1 MSFCSKIIYYDVV
14 KGIFMEKLNHI
25 GIDIGSTTVKV
36 VVLNENN
43 DILYSDYQ
51 RHHSKSRE
59 KAVEML
65 TDAVNKTESDRVTV
79 ALSGSASLKV
89 AEVTQLPFIQ
99 EVFSEKIAVDTL
111 IGDVDVVV
119 ELGGEDA
126 KILFITGG
134 SEERMNGSCAGGT
147 GAFIDQMASLLSV
160 TPDELDKLSLKHKTI
175 YNIASRCGVF
185 AKSDIQPLL
194 NQGAQK
200 EDVAASI
207 FQAIV
212 SQTIAGLAQGRDIKG
227 KVCFLGGPLT
237 FLYGLRDRFVKTL
250 ALDSEHAVFPE
261 NSQYYVAIGAAL
273 GSKKEQPLETSDVL
287 GRLNKAK
294 SMKSTTDVLPALF
307 KDDAEYDEFVKRHN
321 ESDVSCEDIE
331 KYEGSAY
338 LGIDAGSTT
347 TKLVLSSED
356 DKLLYTYYTS
366 NLGDPMGVV
375 KKQLEEIFDKC
386 GERIV
391 IKGVAVTGYGED
403 LIKNAFGADFGIVET
418 TAHYYAAKKFNENV
432 DFIIDI
438 GGQDMKCFKLKH
450 GVVDSIMLNEAC
462 SSGCGSFIETFA
474 SALGYTSAEF
484 AKLGLKAKHPVNL
497 GSRCTVFMNSSVK
510 QAQND
515 GAGVDDISAGLSIS
529 VVKNAVYKVIRAK
542 SAKELGD
549 NIVVQGGTFL
559 NDSILRAFELE
570 IGHNVIRPKI
580 AGLMGAYGAA
590 LYAKENSVG
599 SSTLISRKELS
610 EFSCVSKSAVCQ
622 HCTNHC
628 KLTVNTF
635 SNGKRF
641 ISGNRC
647 DRPLGNKSKPLPD
660 AYEFKK
666 ELLMSYRPKAGK
678 QGKIGLPMGL
688 NMYELL
694 PFWHTLLTEMGFEVV
709 TSGLSSRELYIN
721 GQHTIPSDT
730 VCYPAK
736 LMHGHI
742 EKLLSDGI
750 TTIFYPCMP
759 YNFDQRQGDNHYNC
773 PVVAYY
779 PELLAANIDEL
790 KKIRFLNP
798 YFAPHAKSFKKLA
811 AEYFNEQ
818 FGIEKATVKSAVD
831 KAYAAYEE
839 YQNKIYKFGDETL
852 EYAHEHNLQTAVL
865 AGRPYHVDPEINHG
879 INRLLTSLGMAV
891 ISEDCLRPREKFKVN
906 VLNQWTYHSRL
917 YAAAKYVTEHDD
929 INLVQLVSFGCGLD
943 AITTDEV
950 KDILENGDRI
960 YTQIKIDE
968 INNLGAA
975 KIRLRSLAEAIRVR
989 TRRQLQTGGNGNG

>member
-1 MSFCSKIIYYDVV
+1 MQT
-14 KGIFMEKLNHI
+14 LNHI

-36 VVLNENN
+36 VVLDASDN
-43 DILYSDYQ
+43 ILYSDYQ

-65 TDAVNKTESDRVTV
+65 TDAITKATSENVTV
-79 ALSGSASLKV
+79 ALSGSAALKV
-89 AEVTQLPFIQ
+89 ADMTGLEFIQ

-160 TPDELDKLSLKHKTI
+160 SVNELDEMSLRHNTI

-194 NQGAQK
+194 NQGASK

-212 SQTIAGLAQGRDIKG
+212 NQTIAGLAQGRDIKG
-227 KVCFLGGPLT
+227 KICFLGGPLT

-250 ALDSEHAVFPE
+250 NLDSEHAIFPE
-261 NSQYYVAIGAAL
+261 NSQYYVALGAAF
-273 GSKKEQPLETSDVL
+273 GSKNGEVRTTKEILEKL
-287 GRLNKAK
+287 EKAK
-294 SMKSTTDVLPALF
+294 SVKGSTDTLPPLFENDEDYNEFKSRHEKNDV
-307 KDDAEYDEFVKRHN
+307 ERI
-321 ESDVSCEDIE
+321 DIAT
-331 KYEGSAY
+331 YSGNAY

-347 TKLVLSSED
+347 TKLVLASED
-356 DKLLYTYYTS
+356 DKLLYTHYTS

-375 KKQLEEIFDKC
+375 KGELVKILDLC
-386 GERIV
+386 GDRIK
-391 IKGVAVTGYGED
+391 IKAVAVTGYGEE

-418 TAHYYAAKKFNENV
+418 TAHYYAAKTFNKDV

-438 GGQDMKCFKLKH
+438 GGQDMKCFKLKN

-474 SALGYTSAEF
+474 LALGYTSAEF

-542 SAKELGD
+542 SAKELGE

-570 IGHNVIRPKI
+570 IGKNVIRPKI

-590 LYAKENSVG
+590 LYAKENANN
-599 SSTLISRKELS
+599 SSTLISKEELAN
-610 EFSCVSKSAVCQ
+610 FSCKSVPAQCN

-635 SNGKRF
+635 SNGRRF

-647 DRPLGNKSKPLPD
+647 DRPLGNKTEALPD

-666 ELLMSYRPKAGK
+666 GLLMSYQPKKGTL
-678 QGKIGLPMGL
+678 GKIGIPMGL

-694 PFWHTLLTEMGFEVV
+694 PFWYTLLTEMGFEVV
-709 TSGLSSRELYIN
+709 TSGLSTRDLYIA

-736 LMHGHI
+736 LLHGHI

-759 YNFDQRQGDNHYNC
+759 YNFNEEQGDNHYNC

-779 PELLAANIDEL
+779 PELLKVNVDAL
-790 KKIRFLNP
+790 KEIKFLNP
-798 YFAPHAKSFKKLA
+798 YFAPHAKSFAKLC

-818 FGIEKATVKSAVD
+818 FGVKKSVVKSAVSA
-831 KAYAAYEE
+831 AYKAYEE
-839 YQNKIYKFGDETL
+839 YQNKIYDFGDNAL
-852 EYAHEHNLQTAVL
+852 KYAKDNNLQTVVL
-865 AGRPYHVDPEINHG
+865 SGRPYHVDPEINHG
-879 INRLLTSLGMAV
+879 INRLLTSLKMVV
-891 ISEDCLRPREKFKVN
+891 ISEDSLRPRGYFKVN
-906 VLNQWTYHSRL
+906 VLNQWTFHSRL
-917 YAAAKYVTEHDD
+917 YAAAKYCTENENV
-929 INLVQLVSFGCGLD
+929 NLVQLVSFGCGLD

-950 KDILENGDRI
+950 KDILESGGKI

-975 KIRLRSLAEAIRVR
+975 KIRLRSLKEAIN
-989 TRRQLQTGGNGNG
+989 TRLKMKGSE

>member
-1 MSFCSKIIYYDVV
+1 MN
-14 KGIFMEKLNHI
+14 GLNHI

-36 VVLNENN
+36 VVLSENGS
-43 DILYSDYQ
+43 ILYSDYQ

-65 TDAVNKTESDRVTV
+65 TDAVSKTTSDKVTV
-79 ALSGSASLKV
+79 ALSGSAALKV
-89 AEVTQLPFIQ
+89 SDVTGLPFIQ
-99 EVFSEKIAVDTL
+99 EVFSEKIAVDEL

-160 TPDELDKLSLKHKTI
+160 SVNELDEMSMRHKTI

-194 NQGAQK
+194 NQGAAK
-200 EDVAASI
+200 DDVAASI

-212 SQTIAGLAQGRDIKG
+212 NQTIAGLAQGREIEG

-237 FLYGLRDRFVKTL
+237 FLKGLRERFVVTL
-250 ALDSEHAVFPE
+250 GLDSEHAVFPE
-261 NSQYYVAIGAAL
+261 NSQYYVALGAAL
-273 GSKKEQPLETSDVL
+273 GSKDSEVFTISDVL
-287 GRLNKAK
+287 DRLEKAK
-294 SMKSTTDVLPALF
+294 KVKTATDTLPPLF
-307 KDDAEYDEFVKRHN
+307 QNDEEYEAFVHRHSAN
-321 ESDVSCEDIE
+321 DVPTEDIST
-331 KYEGSAY
+331 YSGDAF

-347 TKLVLSSED
+347 TKLVLSSAD
-356 DKLLYTYYTS
+356 NKLLYTHYTS

-375 KKQLEEIFDKC
+375 KEQLKVILDKC
-386 GERIV
+386 ADRIK
-391 IKGVAVTGYGED
+391 IRAAAVTGYGEE

-418 TAHYYAAKKFNENV
+418 TAHYYAAKQFNSSV

-438 GGQDMKCFKLKH
+438 GGQDMKCFKLKD

-474 SALGYTSAEF
+474 SALGYTSQEF

-542 SAKELGD
+542 SAKELGE

-570 IGHNVIRPKI
+570 IGKNVIRPQI

-599 SSTLISRKELS
+599 NSTIISRDDLEH
-610 EFSCVSKSAVCQ
+610 FSCTSKSAQCQ

-647 DRPLGNKSKPLPD
+647 DRPLGNKSAHLPD

-666 ELLMSYRPKAGK
+666 DLLMNYKPKSGK
-678 QGKIGLPMGL
+678 LGKIGLPMGL

-694 PFWHTLLTEMGFEVV
+694 PFWYTLLTEIGFEVV
-709 TSGLSSRELYIN
+709 TSGLSDRELYIK

-742 EKLLSDGI
+742 EKLLSQGI
-750 TTIFYPCMP
+750 QTIFYPCMP
-759 YNFDQRQGDNHYNC
+759 YNFDQGQGDNHYNC

-779 PELLAANIDEL
+779 PELLAANIDDL
-790 KKIRFLNP
+790 KKITYLNP

-811 AEYFNEQ
+811 ANYFNEK
-818 FGIEKATVKSAVD
+818 FGVPKSVVKSAVV
-831 KAYAAYEE
+831 KAYEAYDKH
-839 YQNKIYKFGDETL
+839 QNRIYEFGDSAL
-852 EYAHEHNLQTAVL
+852 KYAKQNGLQTIVL
-865 AGRPYHVDPEINHG
+865 SGRPYHVDPEINHG
-879 INRLLTSLGMAV
+879 INRLLTSLGMVV
-891 ISEDCLRPREKFKVN
+891 ISEDCLRPREKFKTT

-917 YAAAKYVTEHDD
+917 YSAAKYCTENDN

-950 KDILENGDRI
+950 KDILESGDRI

-968 INNLGAA
+968 ITNLGAA
-975 KIRLRSLAEAIRVR
+975 KIRLRSLSEAIN
-989 TRRQLQTGGNGNG
+989 TRLKRAKGE